1 MQTYIVEPGDNIIGI
16 ANKLNVSVSDLVK
29 ENNLDNMYYLVPGLE
44 LVIPMVNGT
53 NNNNYNNMNGNN
65 MNNSANMNGS
75 NNMNS
80 DTNGNDYFEYYTVQK
95 GDSLYQIG
103 LKYNLTQQE
112 IANLNGLELNEYIFP
127 GQKLMIPRKGVKMY
141 ITKDGDTLSNIASS
155 LGLTQEEIINTNRN
169 IYLLPEQ
176 LIVYRG

>member
-53 NNNNYNNMNGNN
+53 NNNNYNNMNN
-65 MNNSANMNGS
+65 S

-103 LKYNLTQQE
+103 LKYNLTPQE

-127 GQKLMIPRKGVKMY
+127 GQRLMLPKKGVKMY
-141 ITKDGDTLSNIASS
+141 ITKDGDTLSNIANS

-176 LIVYRG
+176 LIVYKG

>member
-1 MQTYIVEPGDNIIGI
+1 MQTYIVEPGDNIISI
-16 ANKLNVSVSDLVK
+16 AKKLNINVSDLVK

-44 LVIPMVNGT
+44 LIIPMT
-53 NNNNYNNMNGNN
+53 NNSSNNNYNNMNGNN

-103 LKYNLTQQE
+103 LKYNLTPQE
-112 IANLNGLELNEYIFP
+112 IASLNGLELNEYIFP
-127 GQKLMIPRKGVKMY
+127 GQRLMIPRKGVRMY
-141 ITKDGDTLSNIASS
+141 ITKDGDTLNNVAAS
-155 LGLTQEEIINTNRN
+155 LGLTLEEIIRNNQN